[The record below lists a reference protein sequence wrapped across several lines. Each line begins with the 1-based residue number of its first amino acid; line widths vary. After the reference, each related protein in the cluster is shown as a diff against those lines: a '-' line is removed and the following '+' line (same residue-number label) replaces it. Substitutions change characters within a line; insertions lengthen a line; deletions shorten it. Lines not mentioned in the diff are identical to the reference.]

1 MKKLV
6 CILLAMVLCLG
17 AALAEEDRTSGRTL
31 EELLAEKARLEA
43 EIARVQEDE
52 IIHQAIKTLKDYW
65 RTEVYNGMRSTSEN
79 GYLAIRYTR
88 VVYIQEEPEVPENNM
103 LQNMIC
109 FVEFVV
115 MSDYMGS
122 APYYEHVG
130 QNECVGFYRDGT
142 FSVMPNPIVWYRSRS
157 FNTDY
162 SDIILSI
169 SERNAEFNCEFELLK
184 K

>member
-1 MKKLV
+1 MKKLI

-17 AALAEEDRTSGRTL
+17 TALAEEDRTSGRTL

-65 RTEVYNGMRSTSEN
+65 RTEIYNGMRSTSKN

-88 VVYIQEEPEVPENNM
+88 VVYIKEDIDLPYTEAM
-103 LQNMIC
+103 QNMVC

-115 MSDYMGS
+115 LSDYMES

-142 FSVMPNPIVWYRSRS
+142 FSVIPNPIVRYRSRS

-162 SDIILSI
+162 SGIILSI